1 MAIIESTVKPNITES
16 LGNGYWYYNY
26 NIVPTQ
32 VEGEFG
38 KETRYTFNQI
48 RVMGKPEY
56 KKCVELVLR
65 DYISSSQEFDLIN
78 SANKDLMMGITESDN
93 ITKYKEYLNKVEQI
107 KNKVSKDLR

>member
-26 NIVPTQ
+26 NITQ
-32 VEGEFG
+32 TEVEGEFG
-38 KETRYTFNQI
+38 KETRYIFNQI

-78 SANKDLMMGITESDN
+78 SANKDLMKGITESDS

-107 KNKVSKDLR
+107 KQKVSKDLR